1 MLERNINPDDKL
13 KELSLYSP
21 GEIEHQVQP
30 EGGRDLSLY
39 EQHLLFNRQELEGK
53 TVLDLGAGPEA
64 KFAKQ
69 LKESGIKADVVS
81 LSPDFTKER
90 YRKKVKESFPEGKF
104 VAATGQAL
112 PFADE
117 SFDRIFAFHLVE
129 HISQKMFLR
138 CILEIA
144 RVLKKGGKATLG
156 TMPDVDDPDSIALG
170 NSKETMEKLKI
181 YGVKVIQESIPKKK
195 LLIKSMKVYHDED
208 DHYGQRIYNVTC
220 HNIVLIKNDNK

>member
-69 LKESGIKADVVS
+69 LKES
-81 LSPDFTKER
+81 
-90 YRKKVKESFPEGKF
+90 FPEGKF

-156 TMPDVDDPDSIALG
+156 TMLDVNDPDSIALG